1 MSQEQWDRKCYQ
13 RIGILAFRKS
23 WWFGRSNSEI
33 SLNDLIFG
41 ALDPLH
47 FLKVRSR
54 EGVLGRSPE
63 ITNLLPVM
71 LVWGHSPWQADLWAE
86 RYGQTLACHTD
97 TAYFNFPQEKGKTTL
112 LVLLNPFSCWRS
124 PCIRMP
130 AHFSSPQN
138 AWGPWPGFQFPSQ
151 DRAVLLLSL
160 KTANLGSL
168 IWCCSQVLSS
178 HSIVFKGRE
187 LPTQLCNL
195 NSPFRPLSPLS
206 ENPSGTWHTSGFQTC
221 RRSSSLALSLL
232 MQYLP
237 LSGRDSSSWQLFC
250 LVFYFG

>member
-1 MSQEQWDRKCYQ
+1 MPQEQWDRKCYQ

-33 SLNDLIFG
+33 SLNNLIFG

-47 FLKVRSR
+47 FLKVRSC

-63 ITNLLPVM
+63 TTNLLPVM

-112 LVLLNPFSCWRS
+112 LVLLNPFSYWRS

-138 AWGPWPGFQFPSQ
+138 AWGPWPGFQFPSR

-168 IWCCSQVLSS
+168 IWCCSQVWVLTASYLRAGS
-178 HSIVFKGRE
+178 FPPSCATWTAPFVPSR
-187 LPTQLCNL
+187 LCRRIPHVPDTL
-195 NSPFRPLSPLS
+195 QGFRPAGAAHHSPS
-206 ENPSGTWHTSGFQTC
+206 A
-221 RRSSSLALSLL
+221 R
-232 MQYLP
+232 
-237 LSGRDSSSWQLFC
+237 
-250 LVFYFG
+250 